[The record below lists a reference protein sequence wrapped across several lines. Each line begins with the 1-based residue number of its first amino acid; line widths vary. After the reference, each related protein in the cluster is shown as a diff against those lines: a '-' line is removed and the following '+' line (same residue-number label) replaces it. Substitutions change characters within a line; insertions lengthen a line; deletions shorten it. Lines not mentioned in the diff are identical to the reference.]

1 MSNNSDAISA
11 HEHATWQGAAETYAE
26 NMSPFT
32 TFAGQIPLLIEV
44 GDISAKDTV
53 LELGCGPGLVAIA
66 CAALGAKVPR
76 AALKPFSC
84 RWLSLLGFLCSK
96 EKRVR

>member
-53 LELGCGPGLVAIA
+53 LAVSYTHLTLPTI
-66 CAALGAKVPR
+66 
-76 AALKPFSC
+76 
-84 RWLSLLGFLCSK
+84 CS
-96 EKRVR
+96 V

>member
-32 TFAGQIPLLIEV
+32 TFCRPNP
-44 GDISAKDTV
+44 TV
-53 LELGCGPGLVAIA
+53 DRSG
-66 CAALGAKVPR
+66 
-76 AALKPFSC
+76 
-84 RWLSLLGFLCSK
+84 
-96 EKRVR
+96 